1 MGIKGSKANL
11 SQKTTRA
18 HSNGITRSS
27 CQMQGW
33 REYMEDYI
41 LIQEQEEFQLYGVFD
56 GHGGKDVSEFLS
68 DHFYEIFEMEL
79 KKNPENYHLVLESTF
94 ETLDTILAHRIASS
108 KVGSTANIV
117 LVTKEKVYIA
127 NLGDS
132 RAILF
137 SNESVQ
143 QLSQD
148 HNIQSEYDRIISNGG
163 YIRDDRINGSLTVA
177 RAFGDFFLKSSRC
190 SIISSKPDIVVI
202 DRPQNKFI
210 LLASDGIWECADNQ
224 YISKNLIENNSLG
237 RLFNQLIAK
246 NMNQEYGYD
255 NMSAILIQF

>member
-1 MGIKGSKANL
+1 MGIKGSKPNL
-11 SQKTTRA
+11 SQKTTRT
-18 HSNGITRSS
+18 HSKGITCSS

-33 REYMEDYI
+33 REYMEDFI
-41 LIQEQEEFQLYGVFD
+41 LIKEQEEFQLYGVFD
-56 GHGGKDVSEFLS
+56 GHGGQEVSEFLS
-68 DHFYEIFEMEL
+68 EHFYEIFEMEL
-79 KKNPENYHLVLESTF
+79 NKNPENYYVVLESTF
-94 ETLDTILAHRIASS
+94 ETLDTILAHQIASS
-108 KVGSTANIV
+108 KVGSTAIIV

-137 SNESVQ
+137 SNESLQ
-143 QLSQD
+143 QLSYD
-148 HNIQSEYDRIISNGG
+148 HNIEMEYDRIIANGG

-190 SIISSKPDIVVI
+190 SIISSKPDIFMI
-202 DRPQNKFI
+202 DRPQNKYI

-224 YISKNLIENNSLG
+224 QISKNLMENNSLG
-237 RLFNQLIAK
+237 KLFNQLIAK
-246 NMNQEYGYD
+246 NINQENGYD